1 VIHIINQW
9 PQYAIRV
16 ESDPFPRGVWR
27 HVGFTYDGSSKA
39 AGVKLYVDGKAV
51 PLRITN
57 DTLQPGQSIRTD
69 ARMHVG
75 RREDEQPLRESR
87 YQDLRLY
94 GRALSVEEFGRL
106 PFEDLAAE
114 IIAREPDP
122 AKWTTDERFVVLDS
136 WFLNSAEPEV
146 TRLKGELAQIDA
158 EIGEITK
165 GGVPTMTAK
174 ERESPAYA
182 NILDRGVYTSRKERV
197 TPATPHFLPPMREG
211 LPANR
216 LGLAK
221 WLLQDDQP
229 LLGRVTVNR
238 MWQEVFGT
246 GIVET
251 ADDFGIMGTRPSH
264 GALLDWLT
272 VDFRESGWDMRRLYK
287 MMLTSAAYRQSTATT
302 PDKLAKDDKNRLL
315 SHGPRFRMDAEVLR
329 DTALQA
335 SGLLVEKTGGPPVK
349 PYQPPGVW
357 EAVSMPESNTK
368 QYQADKGE
376 NLYRRSMYA
385 FWKRF
390 APPPSLETF
399 DAQARE
405 VVCTRR
411 TRTNTPLQALV
422 TMNDPQ
428 FVEAAR
434 KLAERAIKAGGHD
447 TSRLDFMARTTL
459 SRNLSTPEME
469 ALSKSVERFRA
480 HFSEHA
486 DDAAALLSTG
496 ESPAD
501 ATLPP
506 SEIATWA
513 MVANQFLNLD
523 EYVTK

>member
-1 VIHIINQW
+1 M
-9 PQYAIRV
+9 
-16 ESDPFPRGVWR
+16 
-27 HVGFTYDGSSKA
+27 K
-39 AGVKLYVDGKAV
+39 
-51 PLRITN
+51 
-57 DTLQPGQSIRTD
+57 
-69 ARMHVG
+69 
-75 RREDEQPLRESR
+75 
-87 YQDLRLY
+87 
-94 GRALSVEEFGRL
+94 
-106 PFEDLAAE
+106 
-114 IIAREPDP
+114 
-122 AKWTTDERFVVLDS
+122 
-136 WFLNSAEPEV
+136 
-146 TRLKGELAQIDA
+146 
-158 EIGEITK
+158 
-165 GGVPTMTAK
+165 
-174 ERESPAYA
+174 
-182 NILDRGVYTSRKERV
+182 
-197 TPATPHFLPPMREG
+197 EG
-211 LPANR
+211 LPVNR

-251 ADDFGIMGTRPSH
+251 ADDFGIMGTRPSN
-264 GALLDWLT
+264 GALLDWLA

-287 MMLTSAAYRQSTATT
+287 LMLTSAAYRQSTAVTD
-302 PDKLAKDDKNRLL
+302 DKLAKDDKNRLL
-315 SHGPRFRMDAEVLR
+315 SRGPRFRMDAEVLR

-349 PYQPPGVW
+349 PYQPPGIW

-368 QYQADKGE
+368 EYHADKGE

-390 APPPSLETF
+390 APPPSMETF

-434 KLAERAIKAGGHD
+434 KLAERAIKAGAD
-447 TSRLDFMARTTL
+447 DKSRIEFMARTTL
-459 SRNLSTPEME
+459 SRGLTASEVE
-469 ALSKSVERFRA
+469 ALSRSVEHFRQ
-480 HFSEHA
+480 HFTGHP
-486 DDAAALLSTG
+486 DDATALLTTG

-501 ATLPP
+501 AAIPP
-506 SEIATWA
+506 VEIAIWA